1 MKTAIKLAITV
12 IILSIS
18 TVACS
23 QTRYATDQFD
33 ITEFSSIE
41 SSIVGN
47 INIRQGQT
55 TNVTAEGNEE
65 ILDILEVKIEN
76 GTLVLDME
84 ERLLKRFNRSAN
96 KLTVSIT
103 TPNLTYIDSEGVG
116 NIVIEGTFKT
126 PELTINSSGVGNIT
140 AENLQAGYIKID
152 SEGVGNIILGGT
164 ADNIDI
170 KSEGVGNVE
179 AEKLRAKNA
188 FASSEGVG
196 NVSCFASEYLKASSD
211 GIGNITYYGKPQK
224 TDLSKNGIGK
234 VKSGD

>member
-1 MKTAIKLAITV
+1 MKTAIKLIITLIV
-12 IILSIS
+12 LSFS
-18 TVACS
+18 TAACTQS
-23 QTRYATDQFD
+23 RYATDQFD

-55 TNVTAEGNEE
+55 TNVTAEGSEE

-76 GTLVLDME
+76 GTLFLDME
-84 ERLLKRFNRSAN
+84 ERLLKRFKRSAN

-103 TPNLTYIDSEGVG
+103 TPDLTYIDSEGVG

-126 PELTINSSGVGNIT
+126 TELTINSSGVGNIT
-140 AENLQAGYIKID
+140 AENIRAEYIKID

-164 ADNIDI
+164 ADNVDI
-170 KSEGVGNVE
+170 NSVGVGNVE
-179 AEKLRAKNA
+179 ADRLKAKSA
-188 FASSEGVG
+188 FVSSEGVG
-196 NVSCFASEYLKASSD
+196 NVSCFATEYVKASSD
-211 GIGNITYYGKPQK
+211 GIGNVTYYGKPRE